1 MMPSYR
7 TRQTRKAVAAA
18 LAASTVMLVALSS
31 TDARA
36 AEQDIFNAEV
46 QSKKSPQ
53 HFALEIRIS
62 PFAPD
67 IDKESSLGGKTPYK
81 DTFGTM
87 KRALVGFEFDYQ
99 AIRIPWVGTLGPG
112 FSASYTQM
120 TDHSFK
126 LDGTRSAENTDLT
139 LYPLYLA
146 AVLRA
151 DVFYR
156 QYKIPVVPYAKAGV
170 GATFWQITNP
180 GGTSTIPDA
189 NGNNISGKGYTLG
202 TQWAAGI
209 AIALDSLDKGASVNM
224 DTAVG
229 INSTYIYGEYY
240 LAAINGIAQSHPLL
254 VGTNTWCAGL
264 AFEF

>member
-1 MMPSYR
+1 MRPAHR
-7 TRQTRKAVAAA
+7 TKRIRQIAASA
-18 LAASTVMLVALSS
+18 LAASSVVL
-31 TDARA
+31 A
-36 AEQDIFNAEV
+36 ASHASATEQDIFNGEV

-62 PFAPD
+62 PFSPD

-99 AIRIPWVGTLGPG
+99 AIRIPGVGTLGPG

-120 TDHSFK
+120 TDHSFRV
-126 LDGTRSAENTDLT
+126 DGTRSAENTDLT
-139 LYPLYLA
+139 LYPMYLA

-151 DVFYR
+151 DVLFR
-156 QYKIPVVPYAKAGV
+156 RYKIPVVPYGKAGV
-170 GATFWQITNP
+170 GLTFWEISNP
-180 GGTSTIPDA
+180 GGTAATSDA
-189 NGNNISGKGYTLG
+189 SGNVVKGKGHTWG
-202 TQWAAGI
+202 TQWALGL
-209 AIALDSLDKGASVNM
+209 AIALDALDPGASRNM
-224 DTAVG
+224 DNAVG

-240 LAAINGIAQSHPLL
+240 LAAMNGIAQSHPLL
-254 VGTNTWCAGL
+254 VGTNTWAAGL

>member
-1 MMPSYR
+1 MSSVR
-7 TRQTRKAVAAA
+7 RISKAAVSACVLGLVG
-18 LAASTVMLVALSS
+18 LAA
-31 TDARA
+31 TDAHA
-36 AEQDIFNAEV
+36 SEQDIFNGEKV
-46 QSKKSPQ
+46 SKKSPQ

-62 PFAPD
+62 PFSPD

-120 TDHSFK
+120 TDKSFK
-126 LDGTRSAENTDLT
+126 LDGTRSDEDTNLT
-139 LYPLYLA
+139 LYPMYLA

-156 QYKIPVVPYAKAGV
+156 QYRIPVVPYAKAGL
-170 GATFWQITNP
+170 GLTFWEISNP
-180 GGTSTIPDA
+180 GGTSTA
-189 NGNNISGKGYTLG
+189 SNGAGSDIKGHGHTWG
-202 TQWAAGI
+202 TQWAAGVMF
-209 AIALDSLDKGASVNM
+209 ALDALDPGASVNM
-224 DTAVG
+224 DNAVG
-229 INSTYIYGEYY
+229 INSTYLYGEYY
-240 LAAINGIAQSHPLL
+240 LAALNGIGQDHPLL
-254 VGTNTWCAGL
+254 VGTDTWCAGL